1 MAFDRDRNRVVLFG
15 GLAAPALADTWEA
28 PITLPAG
35 PDGQVT
41 LNVNPPAVHTADTA
55 VLTVTLP
62 GAQFATTVVVVT
74 VTAPGSAA
82 GLVGD
87 LEIPAGV
94 TSGNLR
100 LDGLAAVLS
109 NLGVAAPVN
118 LTFITD
124 RGGAAPL
131 RVLP

>member
-1 MAFDRDRNRVVLFG
+1 
-15 GLAAPALADTWEA
+15 LADTWEA

-35 PDGQVT
+35 PDGHVT
-41 LNVNPPAVHTADTA
+41 LTVNPPGVHTADTA

-62 GAQFATTVVVVT
+62 GAQFVTTVVVIT

-82 GLVGD
+82 RPVGQ
-87 LEIPAGV
+87 LQIPAGA

-100 LDGLAAVLS
+100 LDALAAALS
-109 NLGVAAPVN
+109 DLGVTAPVN
-118 LTFITD
+118 LTFTTD
-124 RGGAAPL
+124 RGGAATL

>member
-1 MAFDRDRNRVVLFG
+1 M
-15 GLAAPALADTWEA
+15 
-28 PITLPAG
+28 
-35 PDGQVT
+35 
-41 LNVNPPAVHTADTA
+41 NPPAVHTADTA

-62 GAQFATTVVVVT
+62 GAQLATTVVVIT

-82 GLVGD
+82 RPVGQ

-100 LDGLAAVLS
+100 LVFDGLAAALS
-109 NLGVAAPVN
+109 DLGVTAPVN
-118 LTFITD
+118 LTFTTD
-124 RGGAAPL
+124 RGGAATL